1 MSNIVSK
8 DEKLLSLLKLNG
20 RESVSSLARKMG
32 VSRTTI
38 QDRIKKLE
46 ENGTIAGYSVRLG
59 PESSGQQISAFVEIT
74 LEPHR
79 LPAIVPELKAIAAI
93 DVIHTVSG
101 KFDLIVK
108 LSETTPQR
116 IDAVLDMIGQ
126 IKGISQTSSA
136 IILSTKLDRG

>member
-1 MSNIVSK
+1 
-8 DEKLLSLLKLNG
+8 
-20 RESVSSLARKMG
+20 MG

-46 ENGTIAGYSVRLG
+46 ENSTIAGYSVRLG
-59 PESSGQQISAFVEIT
+59 PESGGQQITAFVEIT
-74 LEPHR
+74 LEPYR

-108 LSETTPQR
+108 LSESTPQR

-136 IILSTKLDRG
+136 IILSTKVRS